1 MRLLLPVDMCAV
13 DLNFMIGAGGWKQ
26 KERKKNE
33 RIRKRKGE
41 KKRNEIERQK
51 KHERS
56 SKIDILR
63 IVCQVNM
70 SENL

>member
-1 MRLLLPVDMCAV
+1 MRLVRPVHICAIN
-13 DLNFMIGAGGWKQ
+13 LNFMIGSGGWKQ
-26 KERKKNE
+26 WEE
-33 RIRKRKGE
+33 RIRKRKGDR
-41 KKRNEIERQK
+41 KRNEIERKK

-56 SKIDILR
+56 FKNDTSR